1 MLGALIAHG
10 RQAEVYAWDGGDAVV
25 KLYRAGFDGHAAEAA
40 ALARLDGTGI
50 APRLLDMVTIDGRV
64 GLVLQR
70 VDGVDMLTLLQR
82 QPWRL
87 LGLARTL
94 AHAAQRIH
102 RVQARADLPDLIRV
116 LGERIGAADLD
127 VRRRDFALRILDT
140 LPAGD
145 RLCHGDFHPGNAVVT
160 GDGTS
165 IIDWPAAT
173 RGVPAADFARTML
186 LLRHADPLPG
196 TPLVFRTLLSVGRRI
211 FAGRVRP
218 YLPQRRS
225 AIAGRRGC
233 VDGRARG
240 CATGRRY
247 HRRTHAPGRHC
258 GCRQP
263 RGGGGPR
270 RPSGSGREIGAAQ
283 VAQHAVEDVGEDGQ
297 LRRCDVAENTGGAV
311 YSLGAPPVQQ
321 GAALLGQ
328 RDLNGPPVTGMRHPV
343 DQPRVKQDVD
353 QAGHVPGRALE
364 DLAQLAL
371 RERPTPVQN
380 PQHLGPRGRQTVLD
394 QAGVHQV
401 A

>member
-50 APRLLDMVTIDGRV
+50 APRLLDTVTIDGRV

-102 RVQARADLPDLIRV
+102 RLQAPADLPDLIRV
-116 LGERIGAADLD
+116 LGERIAAADLD

-140 LPAGD
+140 LSAGD

-173 RGVPAADFARTML
+173 RGVPAADFVRTML

-211 FAGRVRP
+211 FAGVFARTYRNAAAQS
-218 YLPQRRS
+218 L
-225 AIAGRRGC
+225 AD
-233 VDGRARG
+233 VDAWTVVHAAARLAEGITAERTRLVGIVDAASHAAAVGRAG
-240 CATGRRY
+240 L
-247 HRRTHAPGRHC
+247 
-258 GCRQP
+258 Q
-263 RGGGGPR
+263 
-270 RPSGSGREIGAAQ
+270 
-283 VAQHAVEDVGEDGQ
+283 
-297 LRRCDVAENTGGAV
+297 
-311 YSLGAPPVQQ
+311 
-321 GAALLGQ
+321 
-328 RDLNGPPVTGMRHPV
+328 
-343 DQPRVKQDVD
+343 D
-353 QAGHVPGRALE
+353 QA
-364 DLAQLAL
+364 
-371 RERPTPVQN
+371 ER
-380 PQHLGPRGRQTVLD
+380 
-394 QAGVHQV
+394 
-401 A
+401 